1 MADLLSE
8 ADKRQLLT
16 LAREALEAAVRHQP
30 LPPVDEAALSEAVL
44 RPGCSFVTLTLH
56 GNLRG
61 CIGALRPMEA
71 LFEDVRHHAVQAA
84 LEDFRFSP
92 VTPAEIPG
100 LEIEISVLSEP
111 QPLAYD
117 KAEDLLHRLRPKVDG
132 VVLKQ
137 GLRRATFLPQVW
149 EHLSDPRQFLGG
161 LCEKM
166 GVPSDTWR
174 RAKLDVQTYQVEK
187 FTEGEHR
194 PRPQTADGDRQG

>member
-1 MADLLSE
+1 MADALSE

-30 LPPVDEAALSEAVL
+30 VPPVDKAGLSETVL
-44 RPGCSFVTLTLH
+44 RQGCCFVTLTH
-56 GNLRG
+56 QGSLRG
-61 CIGALRPMEA
+61 CIGALRPTEA
-71 LFEDVRHHAVQAA
+71 LFEDVRQHAVQAA
-84 LEDFRFSP
+84 LEDFRFLP
-92 VTPAEIPG
+92 VTPAETAE

-117 KAEDLLHRLRPKVDG
+117 KPEDLLHRLRPEVDG
-132 VVLKQ
+132 VVLRQ

-149 EHLSDPRQFLGG
+149 EHLADPRQFLGG

-174 RAKLDVQTYQVEK
+174 HAKLDVQTYQVEK
-187 FTEGEHR
+187 FREAEFR
-194 PRPQTADGDRQG
+194 PRPQTADADR